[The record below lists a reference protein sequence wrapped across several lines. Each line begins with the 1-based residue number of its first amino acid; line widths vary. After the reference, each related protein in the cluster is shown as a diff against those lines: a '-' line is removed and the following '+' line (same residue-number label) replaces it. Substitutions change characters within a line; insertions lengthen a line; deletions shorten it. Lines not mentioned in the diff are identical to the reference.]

1 MSIEGVSINAWK
13 LSLLVQK
20 GWGIFCW
27 KMGIFRTLFLPWAGP
42 LLPTSY
48 MCLRAMLLQLCPTLC
63 DLMDCSLTASSAH
76 GIPQARILE
85 WVAVP
90 SSRGSSWLR
99 DRTGVSLTSPEL
111 SGRFFTTSA
120 TWEALLLTVFL
131 VTCLNALLRHS
142 HILITRIVGR
152 GWLYTYKNVH
162 VCFPKELSSQM
173 KDVWEKLT
181 KLVQVELILYLTM
194 TGFLKMCET
203 INGSLNS
210 SGKAKRQSGI

>member
-1 MSIEGVSINAWK
+1 
-13 LSLLVQK
+13 
-20 GWGIFCW
+20 
-27 KMGIFRTLFLPWAGP
+27 MGFPRQESWSGL
-42 LLPTSY
+42 
-48 MCLRAMLLQLCPTLC
+48 LCPPPGGLP
-63 DLMDCSLTASSAH
+63 DS
-76 GIPQARILE
+76 GIEL
-85 WVAVP
+85 
-90 SSRGSSWLR
+90 
-99 DRTGVSLTSPEL
+99 VSPLTSPEL